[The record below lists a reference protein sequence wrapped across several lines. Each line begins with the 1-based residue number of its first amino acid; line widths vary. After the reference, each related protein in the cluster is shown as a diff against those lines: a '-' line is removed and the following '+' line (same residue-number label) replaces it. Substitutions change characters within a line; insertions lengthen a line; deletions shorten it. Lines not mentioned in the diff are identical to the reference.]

1 MGIFSKSPAEKKLE
15 ELTGGFGLS
24 EEYKALLRANGITIH
39 TGEHIK
45 NQLKEEIRLNIVS
58 EEGLQTRLR
67 YLIKQNADKTKIN
80 NEAKKEKSEDETPS
94 VPQDSPLK
102 KYEDQ
107 IKELKAEYDAKEKV
121 VVNLIEKSFAPPQ
134 ITYDKFMDSVKN
146 CTKVFDSQ
154 ADSALSIVRLTTRET
169 PRIDT
174 ELENKITNMKL
185 IISQIDDLT
194 NELIINLS
202 SNKKTNADVEN
213 LFDDMK
219 DLIDSVKKYD

>member
-1 MGIFSKSPAEKKLE
+1 MGIFSKTPAEKKLE
-15 ELTGGFGLS
+15 ELTGGFSLS
-24 EEYKALLRANGITIH
+24 EEYKALLKANGIDFH
-39 TGEHIK
+39 VGEHIRK
-45 NQLKEEIRLNIVS
+45 QLREEIKLNIVS

-67 YLIKQNADKTKIN
+67 YLISQNANKDIVSN
-80 NEAKKEKSEDETPS
+80 KSEEEEIPVIITEA
-94 VPQDSPLK
+94 PLK
-102 KYEDQ
+102 RYEN
-107 IKELKAEYDAKEKV
+107 EVNNLKVEYDSKEKV

-134 ITYDKFMDSVKN
+134 ITYDKFMDTVNKCN
-146 CTKVFDSQ
+146 KVFNNQ
-154 ADSALSIVRLTTRET
+154 VDSALNIVKLTTRET

-174 ELENKITNMKL
+174 ELENKITNMKA

-202 SNKKTNADVEN
+202 SNKKSNSDVEN

>member
-1 MGIFSKSPAEKKLE
+1 MGIFSKTPAEKKLE
-15 ELTGGFGLS
+15 ELTGGFSLS
-24 EEYKALLRANGITIH
+24 EEYKALLKANGIDFH
-39 TGEHIK
+39 VGEYIRK
-45 NQLKEEIRLNIVS
+45 QLREEIKLNIVS

-67 YLIKQNADKTKIN
+67 YLISQNAN
-80 NEAKKEKSEDETPS
+80 KEIVSNKSEEEEIPVIITEA
-94 VPQDSPLK
+94 PLK
-102 KYEDQ
+102 RYEN
-107 IKELKAEYDAKEKV
+107 EVNNLKVEYDSKEKV

-134 ITYDKFMDSVKN
+134 ITYDKFMDTVNKCN
-146 CTKVFDSQ
+146 KVFNNQ
-154 ADSALSIVRLTTRET
+154 VDSALNIVKLTTRET

-174 ELENKITNMKL
+174 ELENKITNMKA

-202 SNKKTNADVEN
+202 SNKKSNSDVEN

>member
-1 MGIFSKSPAEKKLE
+1 MFSKNPAEKKLE
-15 ELTGGFGLS
+15 ELTGGFILS
-24 EEYKALLRANGITIH
+24 EEYKALLKANGIDVK

-67 YLIKQNADKTKIN
+67 YLISQNANKNVVNEPKI
-80 NEAKKEKSEDETPS
+80 EETP
-94 VPQDSPLK
+94 VIPVQAPLK
-102 KYEDQ
+102 RYENQ
-107 IKELKAEYDAKEKV
+107 INSLKAEYDAKEKV
-121 VVNLIEKSFAPPQ
+121 VINLIEKSFAPPQ
-134 ITYDKFMDSVKN
+134 ITYDKFMDAVKN
-146 CTKVFDSQ
+146 CTKVFNDQ
-154 ADSALSIVRLTTRET
+154 VDSALRIVQLTTRET
-169 PRIDT
+169 PRIDA
-174 ELENKITNMKL
+174 ELESKISNMKN

-202 SNKKTNADVEN
+202 SDKNNNADVEN

>member
-15 ELTGGFGLS
+15 ELTGGFSLS
-24 EEYKALLRANGITIH
+24 EEYKALLKANGIDYH
-39 TGEHIK
+39 VGEHIRK
-45 NQLKEEIRLNIVS
+45 QLREEIRLNIVS

-67 YLIKQNADKTKIN
+67 YLISQNAN
-80 NEAKKEKSEDETPS
+80 KEKVLKESEDEEPS
-94 VPQDSPLK
+94 VIISQAPLK
-102 KYEDQ
+102 RYED
-107 IKELKAEYDAKEKV
+107 EVNNLKVEYDAKEKV

-134 ITYDKFMDSVKN
+134 ITYDKFMTTVNN
-146 CTKVFDSQ
+146 CNKVFNNQ
-154 ADSALSIVRLTTRET
+154 VDSALNIVKLTTRET

-174 ELENKITNMKL
+174 ELESKISNMKA
-185 IISQIDDLT
+185 IISNIDDLT

-202 SNKKTNADVEN
+202 SNKKSNSDVEN

>member
-1 MGIFSKSPAEKKLE
+1 MFSKNPAEKKLE
-15 ELTGGFGLS
+15 ELTGGFILS
-24 EEYKALLRANGITIH
+24 EEYKALLKANGIDVK

-67 YLIKQNADKTKIN
+67 YLISQNANKVVVNEPKT
-80 NEAKKEKSEDETPS
+80 EETP
-94 VPQDSPLK
+94 VIPVQAPLK
-102 KYEDQ
+102 RYEDQ
-107 IKELKAEYDAKEKV
+107 INSLKVEYDAKEKV
-121 VVNLIEKSFAPPQ
+121 VINLIEKSFAPPQ
-134 ITYDKFMDSVKN
+134 ITYDKFMDAVKN
-146 CTKVFDSQ
+146 CTKVFNDQ
-154 ADSALSIVRLTTRET
+154 VDAALRIVQLTTRET
-169 PRIDT
+169 PRIDA
-174 ELENKITNMKL
+174 ELESKISNMKN

-202 SNKKTNADVEN
+202 SDKNHNADVEN

>member
-1 MGIFSKSPAEKKLE
+1 MGMFSKSPAERKLE
-15 ELTGGFGLS
+15 ELTGGFSLS
-24 EEYKALLRANGITIH
+24 EEYKALLRANGIDIH
-39 TGEHIK
+39 TGQHIR
-45 NQLKEEIRLNIVS
+45 NQLKEEIRLKIVS

-67 YLIKQNADKTKIN
+67 YLINQNADKSKIIQQT
-80 NEAKKEKSEDETPS
+80 EKNPVEETP
-94 VPQDSPLK
+94 VINLDAPLK
-102 KYEDQ
+102 RYEDQ
-107 IKELKAEYDAKEKV
+107 VKNLKVEYDTKENV

-134 ITYDKFMDSVKN
+134 ITYDKFMDAVKN
-146 CTKVFDSQ
+146 CTKVFNYQ
-154 ADSALSIVRLTTRET
+154 VDSALNIVQLATRET

-174 ELENKITNMKL
+174 ELENKITNMKA

-202 SNKKTNADVEN
+202 SNKDSNADVEN

>member
-1 MGIFSKSPAEKKLE
+1 MGIFSKTPAEKKLE
-15 ELTGGFGLS
+15 ELTGGFSLS
-24 EEYKALLRANGITIH
+24 DEYKALLKANGIDFH
-39 TGEHIK
+39 VGEHIRK
-45 NQLKEEIRLNIVS
+45 QLREEIKLNIVS

-67 YLIKQNADKTKIN
+67 YLISQNAN
-80 NEAKKEKSEDETPS
+80 KEIVSNKSEEEEIPVIITEA
-94 VPQDSPLK
+94 PLK
-102 KYEDQ
+102 RYEN
-107 IKELKAEYDAKEKV
+107 EVNNLKVEYDSKEKV

-134 ITYDKFMDSVKN
+134 ITYDKFMDTVNKCN
-146 CTKVFDSQ
+146 KVFNNQ
-154 ADSALSIVRLTTRET
+154 VDSALNIVKLTTRET

-174 ELENKITNMKL
+174 ELENKITNMKA

-202 SNKKTNADVEN
+202 SNKKSNSDVEN